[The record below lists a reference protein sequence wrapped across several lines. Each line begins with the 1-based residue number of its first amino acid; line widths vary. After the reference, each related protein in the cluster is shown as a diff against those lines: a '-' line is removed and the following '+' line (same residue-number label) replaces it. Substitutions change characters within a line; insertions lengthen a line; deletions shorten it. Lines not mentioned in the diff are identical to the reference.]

1 MDENREKTGKSKFNP
16 FNIAKNLSQRSVHMD
31 ISGNSEIVLEGC
43 RGVLEYNDSTVKVNT
58 GAFVLSIMGRGI
70 VIKCYTEASM
80 VIQGYI
86 TMIEFIS

>member
-1 MDENREKTGKSKFNP
+1 MDENREKNGKSKFSP
-16 FNIAKNLSQRSVHMD
+16 FNIAKSFSQKSVHME

-70 VIKCYTEASM
+70 VIKCYNEASM

-86 TMIEFIS
+86 TTVEFIS